1 MTFKKIGDSMT
12 EQSRRAFLSSSAIA
26 VSGIAVAEG
35 AAAQGQITI
44 NDPKVVSEIEE
55 QFAGYDRALTSN
67 DLQALNGY
75 FFDSPT
81 TVRYG
86 NGENLYGFSEIRA
99 YRSSVPAGVTI
110 KRERTV
116 ITSYGND
123 FATVAT
129 LSRVSQPGRIG
140 RTMQTWVR
148 FPQGWRIVAA
158 HVSTID
164 EPK

>member
-1 MTFKKIGDSMT
+1 MGDD
-12 EQSRRAFLSSSAIA
+12 SRRAFLAGGAVAVSSA
-26 VSGIAVAEG
+26 VFTPG
-35 AAAQGQITI
+35 ASAQSNTGI
-44 NDPKVVSEIEE
+44 NDPKVVREIEE
-55 QFAGYDRALTSN
+55 QFAGYDQALTNN
-67 DLQALNGY
+67 DLAALNGY

-86 NGENLYGFSEIRA
+86 NAENLYGFSEIQA
-99 YRSSVPAGVTI
+99 YRSGVPSGVAI

-116 ITSYGND
+116 ITTYGND

-129 LSRVSQPGRIG
+129 LSRVRQPGKIG
-140 RTMQTWVR
+140 RTMQSWVR

-164 EPK
+164 EPNK